1 MEDDAV
7 FLYEMYSEHIQ
18 MTNKLQ
24 ELFHLKNQIPEFPI
38 PQPEFYTIDLQFN
51 RDLELHI
58 LSLKKDITHRPSGAK
73 LNEPNIIHEE
83 TRLSFRPTVSTTDLE
98 GIIPQISGVGLN
110 PYEKQLFSPPIF
122 QRRRGSSHHDAPQI
136 IMSKTQTENYND
148 DDDLEEQ
155 KREPSKKKFDGH
167 SNNYLKAPQHT
178 DPFKMN
184 FLQIPNESQIYLQK
198 NHRGGLYNAL
208 DGASP
213 NLSPNSSFTDSYIV
227 G

>member
-18 MTNKLQ
+18 MTKKLQ
-24 ELFHLKNQIPEFPI
+24 DLFSIKNQIPEFPI
-38 PQPEFYTIDLQFN
+38 PQPEFYTLDLQFN

-58 LSLKKDITHRPSGAK
+58 LSLKKGITQRSGGSK
-73 LNEPNIIHEE
+73 NNEPNVIHEE
-83 TRLSFRPTVSTTDLE
+83 TRLSFRPTVSTADLS

-122 QRRRGSSHHDAPQI
+122 QRRKSSHHTPQI
-136 IMSKTQTENYND
+136 ICSKTATEQNAD
-148 DDDLEEQ
+148 DDEEE
-155 KREPSKKKFDGH
+155 KEAPSKRKVEGGP
-167 SNNYLKAPQHT
+167 SNNNYLKAPQAT

-208 DGASP
+208 DVSSP
-213 NLSPNSSFTDSYIV
+213 NMSSNSSFTDSYIV